1 MIDKATSDL
10 IDKQAIRDVQ
20 VLYAFAIDSGSFEQL
35 ENIFTDNAIGD
46 YSRAGCVVGIEAIK
60 DLCRKAL
67 EPLTS
72 AQHLNANHVAHV
84 DGDTAK
90 ARCYLHVHL
99 HRENTPGGD
108 HLEMGGIYDDEL
120 VRTDAGWRI
129 RQRKLTILWS
139 EGNPNVRW

>member
-1 MIDKATSDL
+1 MTDKEIKEL

-20 VLYAFAIDSGSFEQL
+20 TSYAFAIDSGAFDKL
-35 ENIFTDNAIGD
+35 DNVFTQNASCD
-46 YSRAGCVVGIEAIK
+46 YARAGCVTGLRGIK
-60 DLCRKAL
+60 DLCREAL
-67 EPLTS
+67 GPLTS
-72 AQHLNANHVAHV
+72 FQHLNASHVAEI
-84 DGDTAK
+84 DGDVAQ

-129 RQRKLTILWS
+129 NQRKLTILWS
-139 EGNPNVRW
+139 EGNPDVRW

>member
-1 MIDKATSDL
+1 MTEKMIKEL

-20 VLYAFAIDSGSFEQL
+20 VLYAFAIDSGSFDKL
-35 ENIFTDNAIGD
+35 DNVFTENAIGD
-46 YSRAGCVVGIEAIK
+46 YSRAGCVTGVKAIK
-60 DLCRKAL
+60 ALCREAL
-67 EPLTS
+67 GPLTS
-72 AQHLNANHVAHV
+72 AQHLNASHMAEIDGNVAQ
-84 DGDTAK
+84 

-129 RQRKLTILWS
+129 KQRKLTILWS
-139 EGNPNVRW
+139 EGNPEVRW